1 MTQTVRVGFVG
12 AGFAARFHLSGL
24 QRVYGVPV
32 QSAGVTARSAASRDK
47 FAQEFGV
54 PAFESFDALCGA
66 VDVVDLCS
74 PPVTHEKL
82 AVAALERGKHVIIE
96 KPLTGFFGDGAEDFR
111 GNVFPKETMLQHA
124 IASCDRIA
132 EAAAQRSGCTVCYAE
147 NWIYAPA
154 VQKEREIVEKS
165 GAQILWM
172 MGNESH
178 SGSHSPYY
186 GIWRHSG
193 GGSLVGKGCHPL
205 SAALYLKRAEGA
217 ARNGKAIRP
226 ATVSARTHEITRLPK
241 FRDEGL
247 LRRGYQDIEDYG
259 QLHVTFGDGTVADL
273 FASELM
279 MGGVANWLE
288 VMANNHR
295 TRCNLNP
302 VDALETFN
310 AREETLRNVYVTEKI
325 ETKLGWNRPAPDE
338 SWQHGYPQEFQDFME
353 AIAHRRE
360 PLATLDLARDTIA
373 TLYAAYLS
381 AERHGA
387 EVPIPQ

>member
-32 QSAGVTARSAASRDK
+32 QIAGVTARSAASRDK

-111 GNVFPKETMLQHA
+111 GNLFPKKTMLQHA

-132 EAAAQRSGCTVCYAE
+132 EAAQRSGCTVCYAE

-360 PLATLDLARDTIA
+360 PLATLGLARDTIA

>member
-1 MTQTVRVGFVG
+1 MTQTIRVGFVG

-24 QRVYGVPV
+24 QRVYGVSV
-32 QSAGVTARSAASRDK
+32 QIAGVTARSAASREK
-47 FAQEFGV
+47 FAQDFGI
-54 PAFESFDALCGA
+54 PAFESFEALCDA

-111 GNVFPKETMLQHA
+111 GNAFPKETMLQHA
-124 IASCDRIA
+124 VASCDRIA
-132 EAAAQRSGCTVCYAE
+132 EAAQRSGCTACYAE

-165 GAQILWM
+165 GAQILWI

-193 GGSLVGKGCHPL
+193 GGSLIGKGCHPL
-205 SAALYLKRAEGA
+205 SASLYLKRTEGA
-217 ARNGKAIRP
+217 ARNGKPIRP
-226 ATVSARTHEITRLPK
+226 ATVSARTHEITRLPG

-259 QLHVTFGDGTVADL
+259 QLHVTFDDGTVADL

-310 AREETLRNVYVTEKI
+310 AREQTLRDVYVTEKI

-338 SWQHGYPQEFQDFME
+338 NWQHGYPQEFQDFTE

-360 PLATLDLARDTIA
+360 PLATLGLARDTIA

-387 EVPIPQ
+387 EVAIPQ

>member
-32 QSAGVTARSAASRDK
+32 QIAGVTARSAATREK

-54 PAFESFDALCGA
+54 PAYESFDELCGA

-111 GNVFPKETMLQHA
+111 GNAFPKETMLQNA
-124 IASCDRIA
+124 VASCDRIA
-132 EAAAQRSGCTVCYAE
+132 EAAQRSGCTVCYAE

-165 GAQILWM
+165 GAQILWI

-217 ARNGKAIRP
+217 SRNGKAIRP
-226 ATVSARTHEITRLPK
+226 ATVSARTHEITRLPG

-259 QLHVTFGDGTVADL
+259 QVHVTFDDGTVADL

-288 VMANNHR
+288 VIANNHR

-310 AREETLRNVYVTEKI
+310 AREETLRDVYVTEKI

-373 TLYAAYLS
+373 TLYAAYVS
-381 AERHGA
+381 AERRGA

>member
-1 MTQTVRVGFVG
+1 MTQAIRVGFVG
-12 AGFAARFHLSGL
+12 AGFAARFHLAGL

-32 QSAGVTARSAASRDK
+32 QVAGVTARSAASRDK
-47 FAQEFGV
+47 FSQETGV
-54 PAFESFDALCGA
+54 PAFESFDALCDA

-74 PPVTHEKL
+74 PPVTHEQL

-96 KPLTGFFGDGAEDFR
+96 KPLTGFFGDDVEDFR
-111 GNVFPKETMLQHA
+111 GNAFPKETMLQHA

-132 EAAAQRSGCTVCYAE
+132 EAAQRSAGIVCYAE

-165 GAQILWM
+165 GAQILWI

-205 SAALYLKRAEGA
+205 SAALYLKQAEGA
-217 ARNGKAIRP
+217 ASDGKPIRP
-226 ATVSARTHEITRLPK
+226 ASVSARTHEITRLPG

-259 QLHVTFGDGTVADL
+259 QAHVTFDDGTVADL

-310 AREETLRNVYVTEKI
+310 AREQTLRDVYVTEKI

-338 SWQHGYPQEFQDFME
+338 NWQHGYPQEFQDFME
-353 AIAHRRE
+353 AIAGRRE
-360 PLATLDLARDTIA
+360 PLATLGLARDTIA
-373 TLYAAYLS
+373 TLYAAYVS
-381 AERHGA
+381 AEHHGA
-387 EVPIPQ
+387 EVPIPR

>member
-1 MTQTVRVGFVG
+1 MTQAIRVGFVG

-32 QSAGVTARSAASRDK
+32 QIAGVTARSAATREK

-54 PAFESFDALCGA
+54 PAYESFDELCGA

-111 GNVFPKETMLQHA
+111 GNAFPKETMLQNA
-124 IASCDRIA
+124 VASCDRIA
-132 EAAAQRSGCTVCYAE
+132 EAAQRSGCTVCYAE

-165 GAQILWM
+165 CAQILWI

-217 ARNGKAIRP
+217 SRNGKAIRP
-226 ATVSARTHEITRLPK
+226 ATVSARTHEITRLPG

-259 QLHVTFGDGTVADL
+259 QVHVTFDDGTVADL

-288 VMANNHR
+288 VIANNHR

-310 AREETLRNVYVTEKI
+310 AREETLRDVYVTEKI

-373 TLYAAYLS
+373 TLYAAYVS
-381 AERHGA
+381 AERRGA